1 MLVKPNRFLKE
12 AFAMAEEKKIE
23 MHKGLVGVYVD
34 DSKVSK
40 IVQETNSLTYRGYA
54 VQDLAAHC
62 RFEEISYLMWHGELP
77 TKAQLAD
84 FEKTERDLRAIDP
97 DLIGVLKKLRA
108 DAHPMDVLR
117 TAVSFI
123 GAQDPNWSDETP
135 AANLQ
140 KSISMMAKLPTIVAA
155 WNHIRKGEEPVAPRA
170 DLSYSENFFHML
182 SGRVPEPE
190 IVRAFD
196 KTMILYAEHSFNV
209 STFTARTITSSLS
222 DIYSAV
228 TGAIGS
234 LKGRLHG
241 GANEAVLDVINE
253 IGEPSKARA
262 WLDDAIAKK
271 KTIMGFGHRVYKNG
285 DSRVPTLKDAFN
297 DVSKLRG
304 GEKIGRIMD
313 ILEEG
318 MLEKKNIK
326 PNVDFPTAGLYH
338 LMGIEKDLY
347 TPLFVMARITGWTAH
362 VMEQL
367 EGNKLIRP
375 LCTYSGEPQRPVA
388 PLDRRDAEAPVKKPA
403 APPRQAP

>member
-1 MLVKPNRFLKE
+1 MDESKKPE
-12 AFAMAEEKKIE
+12 V
-23 MHKGLVGVYVD
+23 HKGLVGVYVD

-54 VQDLAAHC
+54 VQDLAANC
-62 RFEEISYLMWHGELP
+62 RFEEVAYLMWNGELP
-77 TKAQLAD
+77 SKAQLAA
-84 FEKTERDLRAIDP
+84 FEKEERSLRKID
-97 DLIGVLKKLRA
+97 DNLVEVLKKLRP

-117 TAVSFI
+117 TAISFI
-123 GAQDPNWSDETP
+123 GAQDPNWSDESKE
-135 AANLQ
+135 ANLK
-140 KSISMMAKLPTIVAA
+140 KSVNMMAKLPTIVAA
-155 WNHIRKGEEPVAPRA
+155 WSRIREGQEPIAPRE
-170 DLSYSENFFHML
+170 DLSYSENFFHMTT
-182 SGRVPEPE
+182 GKVPEPA
-190 IVRAFD
+190 IVSAFD
-196 KTMILYAEHSFNV
+196 KTMTLYAEHSFNV

-241 GANEAVLDVINE
+241 GANEAVLDVIQE
-253 IGEPSKARA
+253 IGEPSKAQA

-285 DSRVPTLKDAFN
+285 DSRVPTLKGAFN
-297 DVSKLRG
+297 EVSKLRG
-304 GEKIGRIMD
+304 GEKIGQIMD
-313 ILEEG
+313 ILEQG

-375 LCTYSGEPQRPVA
+375 LCTYSGEPQRPVVPIDQRTEGKAIPAQKQPGPKA
-388 PLDRRDAEAPVKKPA
+388 P
-403 APPRQAP
+403 

>member
-1 MLVKPNRFLKE
+1 MDDSKQPEV
-12 AFAMAEEKKIE
+12 
-23 MHKGLVGVYVD
+23 HKGLVGVYVD
-34 DSKVSK
+34 DSKVSR

-54 VQDLAAHC
+54 VQDLC
-62 RFEEISYLMWHGELP
+62 DKCKFEEVAYLMWNGELP
-77 TKAQLAD
+77 TRAQLAD
-84 FEKTERDLRAIDP
+84 FEKTERSLRGLDP
-97 DLIGVLKKLRA
+97 ALIEVLKKLRH

-117 TAVSFI
+117 TAISFI
-123 GAQDPNWSDETP
+123 GAQDPAWADESP

-140 KSISMMAKLPTIVAA
+140 KSVNMMAKLPTIVAA
-155 WNHIRKGEEPVAPRA
+155 WAHIREGREPIAPRA

-182 SGRVPEPE
+182 SGKVPEPE
-190 IVRAFD
+190 IVSAFD

-253 IGEPSKARA
+253 IKEPEKAQA
-262 WLDDAIAKK
+262 WLDDALAKK

-285 DSRVPTLKDAFN
+285 DSRVPTLKAAFN
-297 DVSKLRG
+297 EVSKLKG
-304 GEKIGRIMD
+304 GEKIGQIMD
-313 ILEEG
+313 ILEQG

-326 PNVDFPTAGLYH
+326 PNVDFPTAGLYA
-338 LMGIEKDLY
+338 LMGIDKDLY

-362 VMEQL
+362 VAEQL
-367 EGNKLIRP
+367 QGNKLIRP
-375 LCTYSGEPQRPVA
+375 LCTYSGAPQRPVPPVEERGQTQRKPGPQPA
-388 PLDRRDAEAPVKKPA
+388 P
-403 APPRQAP
+403 

>member
-1 MLVKPNRFLKE
+1 MDDSKKPE
-12 AFAMAEEKKIE
+12 V
-23 MHKGLVGVYVD
+23 HKGLVGVYID

-54 VQDLAAHC
+54 VQDLCASC
-62 RFEEISYLMWHGELP
+62 KFEEVAFLMWHGELP
-77 TKAQLAD
+77 TKQELAD
-84 FEKTERDLRAIDP
+84 FEKKERSLRAIEP
-97 DLIGVLKKLRA
+97 ELIDVLKKLRH

-117 TAVSFI
+117 TAISFI
-123 GAQDPNWSDETP
+123 GAQDPNWADESK
-135 AANLQ
+135 AANLE
-140 KSISMMAKLPTIVAA
+140 KSLNMMAKLPTIVAA
-155 WNHIRKGEEPVAPRA
+155 WSRIRNGEEPIAPRT
-170 DLSYSENFFHML
+170 DLSYSENFFNMTT
-182 SGRVPEPE
+182 GKVPEPA
-190 IVRAFD
+190 IINAFD

-241 GANEAVLDVINE
+241 GANEAVLDVIQE
-253 IGEPSKARA
+253 IGEPEKAQA

-285 DSRVPTLKDAFN
+285 DSRVPTLKGAFN
-297 DVSKLRG
+297 EVSKLRG
-304 GEKIGRIMD
+304 GEKIGQIMD
-313 ILEEG
+313 ILEQG
-318 MLEKKNIK
+318 MLDKKNIK

-347 TPLFVMARITGWTAH
+347 TPLFVMARITGWTTH

-375 LCTYSGEPQRPVA
+375 LCTYSGEAQRSVVPMDQRGTA
-388 PLDRRDAEAPVKKPA
+388 PKATPAQKKPGNP
-403 APPRQAP
+403 AP

>member
-1 MLVKPNRFLKE
+1 MDDSKKPE
-12 AFAMAEEKKIE
+12 V
-23 MHKGLVGVYVD
+23 HKGLVGVYVD

-54 VQDLAAHC
+54 VQDLCANC
-62 RFEEISYLMWHGELP
+62 KFEEVAFLMWHGELP
-77 TKAQLAD
+77 TRQELAD
-84 FEKTERDLRAIDP
+84 FEKKERSLRAIEP
-97 DLIGVLKKLRA
+97 ELIDVLKKLRH

-117 TAVSFI
+117 TAISFI
-123 GAQDPNWSDETP
+123 GAQDPNWADESKE
-135 AANLQ
+135 ANLE
-140 KSISMMAKLPTIVAA
+140 KSLNMMAKLPTIVAA
-155 WNHIRKGEEPVAPRA
+155 WSRIRNGEEPIAPRA
-170 DLSYSENFFHML
+170 DLSYSENFFNMTT
-182 SGRVPEPE
+182 GKVPEPA
-190 IVRAFD
+190 IISAFD

-253 IGEPSKARA
+253 IGEPEKAQA

-285 DSRVPTLKDAFN
+285 DSRVPTLKGAFN
-297 DVSKLRG
+297 EVSKLRG
-304 GEKIGRIMD
+304 GEKIGQIMD
-313 ILEEG
+313 ILEDG
-318 MLEKKNIK
+318 MLQKKNIK

-375 LCTYSGEPQRPVA
+375 LCTYSGEAQRPVVPMDQRGTA
-388 PLDRRDAEAPVKKPA
+388 PKAAPAQKKPGNP
-403 APPRQAP
+403 AP

>member
-1 MLVKPNRFLKE
+1 MDDS
-12 AFAMAEEKKIE
+12 KKIE
-23 MHKGLVGVYVD
+23 VHKGLVGVYVD

-54 VQDLAAHC
+54 VQDLAANC
-62 RFEEISYLMWHGELP
+62 KFEEVAYLMWHGELP
-77 TKAQLAD
+77 NKAELAA
-84 FEKTERDLRAIDP
+84 FEKNERSLRAIDQ
-97 DLIGVLKKLRA
+97 DLVDVLKKLRP

-117 TAVSFI
+117 TAISFI
-123 GAQDPNWSDETP
+123 GAQDPKWSDETP
-135 AANLQ
+135 AANLE
-140 KSISMMAKLPTIVAA
+140 KSVNMMAKLPTIVAA
-155 WNHIRKGEEPVAPRA
+155 WAQIREGKEPIAPRT

-182 SGRVPEPE
+182 SGKVPEPA
-190 IVRAFD
+190 IVSAFD

-228 TGAIGS
+228 TGGIGS

-241 GANEAVLDVINE
+241 GANEAVLDVIQE
-253 IGEPSKARA
+253 IQEPSRAQA

-285 DSRVPTLKDAFN
+285 DSRVPTLKGAFN

-304 GEKIGRIMD
+304 GEKIGQIMD
-313 ILEEG
+313 ILEQG

-375 LCTYSGEPQRPVA
+375 LCTYSGEAQRPVPPMEQRGVQA
-388 PLDRRDAEAPVKKPA
+388 TPA
-403 APPRQAP
+403 AKNPAPPKPQ

>member
-1 MLVKPNRFLKE
+1 MDDSKKPE
-12 AFAMAEEKKIE
+12 V
-23 MHKGLVGVYVD
+23 HKGLVGVYVD

-54 VQDLAAHC
+54 VQDLAANC
-62 RFEEISYLMWHGELP
+62 KFEEVAFLMWNGELP
-77 TKAQLAD
+77 TKQELAD
-84 FEKTERDLRAIDP
+84 FEKKERSLRKID
-97 DLIGVLKKLRA
+97 DSLVDVLKKLRP

-117 TAVSFI
+117 TAISFI
-123 GAQDPNWSDETP
+123 GAQDPKWSDESKG
-135 AANLQ
+135 ANLD
-140 KSISMMAKLPTIVAA
+140 KSINMMAKLPTIVAA
-155 WNHIRKGEEPVAPRA
+155 WSRIREGKEPIPPRD
-170 DLSYSENFFHML
+170 DLSYSENFFNMTA
-182 SGRVPEPE
+182 GKVPEPA
-190 IVRAFD
+190 IISAFD

-253 IGEPSKARA
+253 IGEPEKAKA
-262 WLDDAIAKK
+262 WLDDALAKK

-285 DSRVPTLKDAFN
+285 DSRVPTLKGAFN
-297 DVSKLRG
+297 EVSKLRG
-304 GEKIGRIMD
+304 GEKIGQIMD

-375 LCTYSGEPQRPVA
+375 LCTYSGEPQRPVVPMDQRGTKA
-388 PLDRRDAEAPVKKPA
+388 TPAIKPA
-403 APPRQAP
+403 APKAP

>member
-1 MLVKPNRFLKE
+1 
-12 AFAMAEEKKIE
+12 
-23 MHKGLVGVYVD
+23 
-34 DSKVSK
+34 
-40 IVQETNSLTYRGYA
+40 
-54 VQDLAAHC
+54 
-62 RFEEISYLMWHGELP
+62 MWSGELP
-77 TKAQLAD
+77 TKSQLAD
-84 FEKTERDLRAIDP
+84 FEAKERSLRAVDPAVID
-97 DLIGVLKKLRA
+97 VLKKLPH

-117 TAVSFI
+117 TAISFI
-123 GAQDPNWSDETP
+123 GATDPTWSDETP
-135 AANLQ
+135 AANLE

-155 WNHIRKGEEPVAPRA
+155 WAHIREGKEPAAPRT
-170 DLSYSENFFHML
+170 DLSYSENFFNML
-182 SGRVPEPE
+182 SGKVPEKE
-190 IVRAFD
+190 IVSAFD

-241 GANEAVLDVINE
+241 GANEAVLDVIQE
-253 IGEPSKARA
+253 IGTPDKAQA

-285 DSRVPTLKDAFN
+285 DSRVPTLKKAFN
-297 DVSKLRG
+297 EVSALKG
-304 GEKIGRIMD
+304 GAEIGQIMD
-313 ILEEG
+313 VLEKG
-318 MLEKKNIK
+318 MLDKKNIK

-375 LCTYSGEPQRPVA
+375 LCTYSGEAQRPVEPIDQRGVA
-388 PLDRRDAEAPVKKPA
+388 QPSKKPTPA
-403 APPRQAP
+403 HPAP

>member
-1 MLVKPNRFLKE
+1 MDDS
-12 AFAMAEEKKIE
+12 KKIE
-23 MHKGLVGVYVD
+23 VHKGLVGVYVD

-54 VQDLAAHC
+54 VQDLCEQC
-62 RFEEISYLMWHGELP
+62 RFEEVAYLMWHGELP

-84 FEKTERDLRAIDP
+84 FEKQERALRAVD
-97 DLIGVLKKLRA
+97 DSLIEVMKKLRP

-123 GAQDPNWSDETP
+123 GAQDPDWADESP
-135 AANLQ
+135 AANLA
-140 KSISMMAKLPTIVAA
+140 KSVNLMAKLPTIVSA
-155 WNHIRKGEEPVAPRA
+155 WSRIREGKEPIAPRA
-170 DLSYSENFFHML
+170 DLSYAENFFHML
-182 SGRVPEPE
+182 SGKVPEPE
-190 IVRAFD
+190 VTSAFD

-241 GANEAVLDVINE
+241 GANEAVLDVIQE
-253 IGEPSKARA
+253 IGVPSKAQQ
-262 WLDDAIAKK
+262 WLDEALAQK

-285 DSRVPTLKDAFN
+285 DSRVPTLKKAFN
-297 DVSKLRG
+297 EVAKLRG
-304 GEKIGRIMD
+304 NEDIGKIMD
-313 ILEEG
+313 ILEQG

-326 PNVDFPTAGLYH
+326 PNVDFPAAGLYH

-375 LCTYSGEPQRPVA
+375 LCTYSGEPQRPVTPIGQRGAASPQAAHKPPA
-388 PLDRRDAEAPVKKPA
+388 P
-403 APPRQAP
+403 